1 MRVTLRTGLLASSFL
16 LASIPFGFAPV
27 QAQEPTAPAPT
38 VDQLDP
44 QASLG
49 LKSDARL
56 PAECGGALLPA
67 DLVGRERML
76 RNCEQDLKAR
86 KDVMKA
92 VGELQAEVTKATPA
106 ALPVDPNDAVSALS
120 ARPGRRGDGTL
131 TVEDAGEKGVIAIAD
146 DGRRKTVAAN
156 PEGSGEIDEIESLA
170 DLSLV
175 AGGCP
180 VGPRPVCVAIFSAGT
195 AKFSVQKVGDPIAK
209 NARVVNISGKGSDM
223 SVTVELKPVGGKV
236 QRKEFRL

>member
-1 MRVTLRTGLLASSFL
+1 MRFSLRTGLLASSFL
-16 LASIPFGFAPV
+16 LASIPTGFASLK
-27 QAQEPTAPAPT
+27 AQEPAAPALT

-56 PAECGGALLPA
+56 PAECGGGLLPA

-92 VGELQAEVTKATPA
+92 VGELQLEVSKATPA
-106 ALPVDPNDAVSALS
+106 MLPVDPNDAVSALN
-120 ARPGRRGDGTL
+120 ARPGKRGDGTL
-131 TVEDAGEKGVIAIAD
+131 NVEDAGEKGVIVD
-146 DGRRKTVAAN
+146 DGRRKAVAPGGADT
-156 PEGSGEIDEIESLA
+156 GEIDEIESLA
-170 DLSLV
+170 DLTLV

-180 VGPRPVCVAIFSAGT
+180 VGPRPICVAIFAAGT
-195 AKFSVQKVGDPIAK
+195 NKFSVQKVGDPIAK